1 MSEIAHLQPH
11 KHEVEYLYYV
21 SIVYSD
27 ALCTRIFQINLFSAT
42 LSNTNTDTDTMVAD
56 TTYYDLLEVSVDAT
70 EVEIKKAYK
79 KKAMQHH
86 PVRPIYTLTHCSALM
101 QRLLCAGQGPLT
113 HFPSTSGTESDANC
127 RIRMIPILMKHF
139 NVSAKRTKRFRT
151 PMTSVPS
158 FFSFLFV
165 LRSLTRSRS
174 SM

>member
-1 MSEIAHLQPH
+1 
-11 KHEVEYLYYV
+11 
-21 SIVYSD
+21 
-27 ALCTRIFQINLFSAT
+27 
-42 LSNTNTDTDTMVAD
+42 MVAD

-86 PVRPIYTLTHCSALM
+86 PVRPIYILTDCSALM

-113 HFPSTSGTESDANC
+113 QYPSTNGTESDAYC
-127 RIRMIPILMKHF
+127 RIRMIPILTKHF

-158 FFSFLFV
+158 FLFFPFRPSV
-165 LRSLTRSRS
+165 TDKKPLFHVACNI
-174 SM
+174 